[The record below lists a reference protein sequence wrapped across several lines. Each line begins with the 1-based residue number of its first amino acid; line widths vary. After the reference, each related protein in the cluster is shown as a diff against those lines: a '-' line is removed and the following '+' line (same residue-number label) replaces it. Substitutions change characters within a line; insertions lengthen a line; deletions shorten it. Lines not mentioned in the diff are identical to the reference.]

1 MVNARCRGGAVNAPL
16 RGGDVAARDLRA
28 MGGTEALATVESALG
43 ELREKLKALPARG
56 GVTAVKHF
64 PARDARWA
72 PFPEEFEPRLVEILR
87 SRELTR
93 LYSHQATAFRLACE
107 GRNVV
112 VVTPTASGKTLCYN
126 LPILNTLIE
135 DPNARAL
142 YLFPTK
148 ALSQDQ
154 LVELN
159 RWTEKLGD
167 EIRTFTYDGDT
178 PQDARRAIRSRA
190 NLVITNPD
198 MLHAG
203 ILPHHTKWERLFEN
217 LRYVVIDELHTYRGV
232 FGSHL
237 ANVLRRLK
245 RIARFYGSRPQFI
258 CTSATIA
265 NPAELAAKL
274 TEEEVT
280 LVEENGAPAGEK
292 YFVFYN
298 PPVVNPQLG
307 IRRSYLNETRRISR
321 TFLERGLETII
332 FANSRLATEILVT
345 YLKEDFARR
354 PIGPDAV
361 RGYRGGYLP
370 LERREIERDLRDGRL
385 LGVVTTNALEL
396 GIDIGSLD
404 VAVLAAYPGTVA
416 STWQRAGRAGR
427 RRGTSAAVLVA
438 SSAPLDQ
445 FMVQNPDY
453 FFGRS
458 PEHGLI
464 NPDNLQILLNH
475 LKCAAFELPLRDDE
489 EFGALDLKLLCRHLE
504 DVGFLHHTS
513 DGWHWVSESYPADA
527 ISLRSISS
535 DNFVI
540 VDNTG
545 EPRVIAEVDF
555 PSALTTVHEKAIYL
569 QDGQQ
574 YHVERLEYDDR
585 KAYVHRVESD
595 YFTDAISY
603 TKIKVLEVFDC
614 GSAVEGSRESRVGSR
629 EEDGRRKTDDR
640 RQNKD
645 EEDQSGPCAP
655 DSETGEFRV
664 SHFEFRDSRFPTRDS
679 RLPHESEFRVSN
691 FEFRESRTPNPEP
704 RTPRKNHG
712 EVQVNTQVVGF
723 KKIKFGT
730 MENVGAGQLTLPE
743 QEMHT
748 TAYWLTLPHE
758 LMEALPYSSTERQDG
773 VNGLAN
779 AMRAMATLLLMCD
792 GRDLGV
798 AVGENNQQ
806 QEEKAVGTRQKAEG
820 GDRVPGVGCE
830 GQGTNDKG
838 PRTND
843 KGPRT
848 LFEPNIYLYDKY
860 PGGIGFSEPLFRLSE
875 TLLGNTQ
882 KLIAN
887 CPCEAGCPSCVGP
900 VGEVGEM
907 GKEVALK
914 VLQEL
919 SVVRCP

>member
-1 MVNARCRGGAVNAPL
+1 MATKADWLTR
-16 RGGDVAARDLRA
+16 
-28 MGGTEALATVESALG
+28 GGTEALATVQSALE
-43 ELREKLKALPARG
+43 ELRERFRALPARG
-56 GVTAVKHF
+56 GLTAVKHF
-64 PARDARWA
+64 PAREARLA
-72 PFPEEFEPRLVEILR
+72 PFPADLAPRLIDILR
-87 SRELTR
+87 SRELKS
-93 LYSHQATAFRLACE
+93 LYSHQAAAFSLARE
-107 GRNVV
+107 GKNVV

-126 LPILNTLIE
+126 LPILNTLVE

-167 EIRTFTYDGDT
+167 EVRTFTYDGDT
-178 PQDARRAIRSRA
+178 PQDARRAIRSRG

-198 MLHAG
+198 MLHTG
-203 ILPHHTKWERLFEN
+203 ILPHHTKWERMFEN

-274 TEEEVT
+274 IEEEVT
-280 LVEENGAPAGEK
+280 LVDENGSPSGEK

-307 IRRSYLNETRRISR
+307 IRRSYLNETRRISGM
-321 TFLERGLETII
+321 FLDRGLETII

-354 PIGPDAV
+354 PIGPDAI

-385 LGVVTTNALEL
+385 LGVVATNALEL

-404 VAVLAAYPGTVA
+404 VAVMAAYPGTIA

-475 LKCAAFELPLRDDE
+475 LKCAAFELPLRDDDLNE
-489 EFGALDLKLLCRHLE
+489 KFGPLDLKILCQHLAE
-504 DVGFLHHTS
+504 VGFLHHTS

-527 ISLRSISS
+527 ISLRSVSS

-555 PSALTTVHEKAIYL
+555 PSALATVHEKAIYL

-574 YHVERLEYDDR
+574 YHVERLDYDDR
-585 KAYVHRVESD
+585 KAYVHRVQSD

-603 TKIKVLEVFDC
+603 TKIKVLETFD
-614 GSAVEGSRESRVGSR
+614 SAVAVEGSREPGVGGR
-629 EEDGRRKTDDR
+629 EEEERCQVSGVGCQGEKEGRPETEDGKRK
-640 RQNKD
+640 
-645 EEDQSGPCAP
+645 EDG
-655 DSETGEFRV
+655 DGEGR
-664 SHFEFRDSRFPTRDS
+664 HLAARLPTLDS
-679 RLPHESEFRVSN
+679 RLPS
-691 FEFRESRTPNPEP
+691 
-704 RTPRKNHG
+704 KNHG

-758 LMEALPYSSTERQDG
+758 MMDALPYNSTERQDG
-773 VNGLAN
+773 VNGLGN

-798 AVGENNQQ
+798 AVGENRQRRD
-806 QEEKAVGTRQKAEG
+806 EKAEGSMQKAEK
-820 GDRVPGVGCE
+820 RSQNE
-830 GQGTNDKG
+830 GQEKG
-838 PRTND
+838 ESSGSQRTPKPEPRIPTAW
-843 KGPRT
+843 
-848 LFEPNIYLYDKY
+848 FEPNIYLYDKF
-860 PGGIGFSEPLFRLSE
+860 PGGIGFSEPLFRLNE
-875 TLLGNTQ
+875 TLLANTQ
-882 KLIAN
+882 RLIAN

-900 VGEVGEM
+900 AGEVGEK
-907 GKEVALK
+907 GKEVALEILT
-914 VLQEL
+914 VLDDQ
-919 SVVRCP
+919 